1 MKRHRPPSDHLFE
14 AALYDGQTRIGRI
27 RQRDDGKF
35 IAFDIR
41 DRERGAFSTLIEATR
56 AIPTTKE

>member
-1 MKRHRPPSDHLFE
+1 MTRRRPPSDHFE